1 MGKINKRKEVE
12 QVRLAGGN
20 GAVSANQSYTDTL
33 KRLVMAN
40 LLWEDIAYI
49 DGVSVTEQIDNI
61 VPKCPAEDVY
71 NIARDARLLQK
82 LRHTPLYLAV
92 LMCKYDNTRQYVE
105 KLLPEII
112 TRADMLMD
120 FLAIYWEKN
129 GNNAP
134 IANAAKRGLVKAFH
148 NFTEYQFAKYVK
160 KGMEITLR
168 DVMFICHPKPVDDT
182 EVELFKKIADNT
194 LGAPD
199 TWEVALSRG
208 SDKRETWTRLINEH
222 KLGGLAMLRNI
233 KNMMRVGVEKNIIDK
248 GISELSNKM
257 LLPVDFIKTYMMCP
271 EFGCELSAAMVNSY
285 NNLTK
290 LTGKTLFI
298 LDVSGSMDCPIS
310 SRSKF
315 SRVNAA
321 IAMAILAA
329 NQCENFSIVLTAG
342 DDCTYTGKHEWL
354 MYPEKDL
361 RLIDTVIE
369 RMRYGKNNLGGG
381 GIYTAQC
388 LEWCKE
394 NVGTDFDRIIVF
406 SDSQDCDR
414 KGNKIEPFGKRNYIV
429 DVSCHTHGINY
440 SGVWDAEISGWSE
453 HFLTYIACMEG
464 IEENNFES

>member
-1 MGKINKRKEVE
+1 
-12 QVRLAGGN
+12 
-20 GAVSANQSYTDTL
+20 
-33 KRLVMAN
+33 
-40 LLWEDIAYI
+40 
-49 DGVSVTEQIDNI
+49 
-61 VPKCPAEDVY
+61 
-71 NIARDARLLQK
+71 
-82 LRHTPLYLAV
+82 
-92 LMCKYDNTRQYVE
+92 
-105 KLLPEII
+105 
-112 TRADMLMD
+112 MD

-429 DVSCHTHGINY
+429 DGSCHTP
-440 SGVWDAEISGWSE
+440 
-453 HFLTYIACMEG
+453 L
-464 IEENNFES
+464 

>member
-20 GAVSANQSYTDTL
+20 GAVAAQQSYTDTL

-49 DGVSVTEQIDNI
+49 DGVSVTEQIDYF
-61 VPKCPAEDVY
+61 VGRCPAEDVY

-92 LMCKYDNTRQYVE
+92 LMCKYDGTKQYVE
-105 KLLPEII
+105 RLLPEII
-112 TRADMLMD
+112 TRVDMLMD
-120 FLAIYWEKN
+120 FLAIYWKKN
-129 GNNAP
+129 GKDAP
-134 IANAAKRGLVKAFH
+134 IANAAKRGLAKAFH

-168 DVMFICHPKPVDDT
+168 DVMFICHPKPIDNV
-182 EVELFKKIADNT
+182 EAELFKKIANNE
-194 LGAPD
+194 LNAPD

-208 SDKRETWTRLINEH
+208 ADKRETWTRLINEH

-233 KNMMRVGVEKNIIDK
+233 RNMMNVGVEKNIIDK
-248 GISELSNKM
+248 GISELASKM
-257 LLPVDFIKTYMMCP
+257 LLPVDFIKTYFMCP
-271 EFGCELSAAMVNSY
+271 EFGCELSNAMVNSY
-285 NNLTK
+285 KNLPK
-290 LTGKTLFI
+290 LSGKTLFI
-298 LDVSGSMDCPIS
+298 LDVSGSMSSNIS
-310 SRSKF
+310 SHNKF
-315 SRVNAA
+315 ERIDAA

-329 NQCENFSIVLTAG
+329 NQCEKYSLVLTAG
-342 DDCTYTGKHEWL
+342 DDCTYTGKHEWI
-354 MYPEKDL
+354 MYPESDL
-361 RLIDTVIE
+361 GLINTVKQRLYCGEDS
-369 RMRYGKNNLGGG
+369 LGGG

-388 LEWCKE
+388 LKWCKE
-394 NVGTDFDRIIVF
+394 NLGEDFDRIIVF

-429 DVSCHTHGINY
+429 DVSCNTHGINY
-440 SGVWDAEISGWSE
+440 NGVWDAEISGWSE

-464 IEENNFES
+464 IGENNFES